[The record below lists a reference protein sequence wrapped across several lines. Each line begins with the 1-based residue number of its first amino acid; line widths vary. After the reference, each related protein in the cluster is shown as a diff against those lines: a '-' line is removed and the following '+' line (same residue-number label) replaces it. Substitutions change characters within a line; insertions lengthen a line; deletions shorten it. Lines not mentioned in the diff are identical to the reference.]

1 MLRNSSCLNFL
12 ITILFANLLYGQND
26 GAKLAKILA
35 DGKVQIIVAQGY
47 IEEQQR
53 NKQGRLQQLHLHNYD
68 YLSQYLLANR
78 YEKLPSNDTT
88 LHLFSKKDWINFKT
102 STGLDTSALISFEF
116 QLIMPGANSKHH
128 FVNALRT
135 AEILIYQGHGRRGL
149 GPDFDDIE
157 CNKGNFVIGLNS
169 QLHQANM
176 VLPPG
181 DLSYPTVAVG
191 TNDLELM
198 KDSIWEE
205 HPRYWL
211 FNVCNSKYYQD
222 EWASAMVPE
231 HIRQNTEILYTHSL
245 ISVFATAASTTR
257 YLELI
262 LSGCPLAQI
271 PPKLFEAQQTA
282 LFQSGLYNRSV
293 IQSFSSC
300 YYWNFKE
307 NHSENPKLKDKKKP
321 PSTKRRRLK

>member
-1 MLRNSSCLNFL
+1 MLRNSSYLNFL
-12 ITILFANLLYGQND
+12 IAILFVNLVYSQND
-26 GAKLAKILA
+26 SAKLVKILA
-35 DGKVQIIVAQGY
+35 DGKVQICVAQGY

-53 NKQGRLQQLHLHNYD
+53 NKLGQLQQLHQHNYD
-68 YLSQYLLANR
+68 YLRQYLLTNR
-78 YEKLPSNDTT
+78 YEKLPYSDTT
-88 LHLFSKKDWINFKT
+88 LHFFIKKDWINFKT
-102 STGLDTSALISFEF
+102 PKGTDTSALISFEF
-116 QLIMPGANSKHH
+116 QVIMPGANSKHH

-149 GPDFDDIE
+149 GPDFDGIE

-181 DLSYPTVAVG
+181 DPSYPTVAVG
-191 TNDLELM
+191 INDLEQM
-198 KDSIWEE
+198 KDSTWEE

-231 HIRQNTEILYTHSL
+231 HVRKNTEILFTHSL
-245 ISVFATAASTTR
+245 ISVFATAASTIR

-262 LSGCPLAQI
+262 LSGCPLEQI
-271 PPKLFEAQQTA
+271 PAKLFEAQQTA

-293 IQSFSSC
+293 IQSFSPC
-300 YYWNFKE
+300 YYWNFQAD
-307 NHSENPKLKDKKKP
+307 HSKFQKLKNKKKP
-321 PSTKRRRLK
+321 PSTQKGRLK